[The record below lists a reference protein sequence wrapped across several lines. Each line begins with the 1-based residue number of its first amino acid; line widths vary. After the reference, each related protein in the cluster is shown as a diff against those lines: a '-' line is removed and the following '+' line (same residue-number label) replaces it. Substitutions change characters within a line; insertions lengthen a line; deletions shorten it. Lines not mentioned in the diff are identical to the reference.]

1 MAKHYRVRPEF
12 ALGVAFAESSKGQAN
27 FRFGRVGRYWLPWG
41 VHNYVVK
48 ERGWP
53 VWDIYVQTEVAI
65 RALSGHMSR
74 ARRRHPGIST
84 GRAEELA
91 LRKYNCSFNQGYLKR
106 VREGEHRFR
115 RMIK

>member
-1 MAKHYRVRPEF
+1 M
-12 ALGVAFAESSKGQAN
+12 GVAFAEGSIPDGPD

-41 VHNYVVK
+41 IHNYVVK

-53 VWDIYVQTEVAI
+53 VWDVYVQTEVAI

-74 ARRRHPGIST
+74 ARHKHPGIST
-84 GRAEELA
+84 GRVEVLA

-106 VREGEHRFR
+106 VREGERRFG
-115 RMIK
+115 RMVR